1 MARWIERQEQLSLL
15 GTFNVLR
22 ELTAT
27 VLSEN
32 IIQLLEYNAKARLA
46 ATTMASR
53 LHSIS
58 NGEKTQ
64 GYELRRAPKKK
75 VEKNKEGNQQ
85 EPSGKGG
92 SRNDR
97 RMSPY

>member
-1 MARWIERQEQLSLL
+1 LIGRQELLSLL

-46 ATTMASR
+46 AMTVASL

-58 NGEKTQ
+58 NGEKT
-64 GYELRRAPKKK
+64 
-75 VEKNKEGNQQ
+75 
-85 EPSGKGG
+85 
-92 SRNDR
+92 
-97 RMSPY
+97 